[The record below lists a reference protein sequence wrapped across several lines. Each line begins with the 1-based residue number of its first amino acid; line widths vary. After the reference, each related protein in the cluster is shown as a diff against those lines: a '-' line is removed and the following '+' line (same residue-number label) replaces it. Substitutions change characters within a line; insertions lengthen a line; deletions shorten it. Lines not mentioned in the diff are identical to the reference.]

1 MPPPATLSRLTKK
14 DSRLSKI
21 SKQSFPVN
29 PIVHVCWFIFIMPS
43 RFEKAI
49 GFNTTS
55 GQKMEEKSANSP
67 KNNASSPPRS
77 CVMVPG
83 AVFAHLSD
91 AAVIHSL
98 AFVGGY
104 IDAAGY
110 LKIKGVFTSSI
121 TGNLVV
127 ACASVSS
134 LKGVICRACVCIAF
148 TAAGCVSSLISMKLR
163 LAYGIQQRHLAII
176 LFSIEIAMFII
187 IWIVGD
193 NLDSMITG
201 TDNLDAWPV
210 VLIGSLM
217 GASMGFHNVAA
228 KETITNCPPTTVM
241 TSTLIN
247 VAGGIANGL
256 GLACASCC
264 CRLTPPNGPNNSYLP
279 LTESDRSNLSTL
291 RDESFTKLMPLL
303 KPLIWFLVGA
313 IIGAAT
319 MSAGS
324 FHSLAIPLFI
334 IVAITVEICWKDVME
349 RSKASSTVE
358 ERPSMNDALLPV
370 YQLYMQGTTL
380 LVKKVPPSPNPS
392 PPVSAI

>member
-1 MPPPATLSRLTKK
+1 
-14 DSRLSKI
+14 
-21 SKQSFPVN
+21 
-29 PIVHVCWFIFIMPS
+29 MPS

-49 GFNTTS
+49 GFNMNS
-55 GQKMEEKSANSP
+55 GQKVEMEEKSSSSS
-67 KNNASSPPRS
+67 KNNGSSSPTPSKS

-91 AAVIHSL
+91 AFVVHLL

-127 ACASVSS
+127 ACAAVSS
-134 LKGVICRACVCIAF
+134 LKGVLCRACVCIAF

-187 IWIVGD
+187 IWIVGN
-193 NLDSMITG
+193 NLDPLISG

-210 VLIGSLM
+210 VLIGSFM

-279 LTESDRSNLSTL
+279 LSENEKTTLSTL
-291 RDESFTKLMPLL
+291 RDESFTKLLPLL

-319 MSAGS
+319 MTAGS
-324 FHSLAIPLFI
+324 FHCLAIPLFI
-334 IVAITVEICWKDVME
+334 IVLITIEIYWKDVNE
-349 RSKASSTVE
+349 RSKASSTSE
-358 ERPSMNDALLPV
+358 GQLSMSDAVLPV
-370 YQLYMQGTTL
+370 YQLYMQGTTV
-380 LVKKVPPSPNPS
+380 LVKKMPVERKTPSPDSS
-392 PPVSAI
+392 PPVVSAI